1 MKSRDQIFLFVLI
14 ALVGTGV
21 VVTAWTMPPSRFDP
35 VGTKNIMGVIGILVA
50 LFAAICAFL
59 TFNQMRQAGQV
70 ESQNPPGMF
79 MTKTVFVVGPALMS
93 VLIVNRLVSTNIV
106 LASVF
111 ILVGVLVIWASPGLR
126 FEGKTLGGLV
136 LSALVMTVGVTQLF
150 QQVLGLPLP

>member
-1 MKSRDQIFLFVLI
+1 MNSRDQIFLFVLI
-14 ALVGTGV
+14 ALIGTGV

-50 LFAAICAFL
+50 VFAVICAFL
-59 TFNQMRQAGQV
+59 TFSQMRKAGQAD
-70 ESQNPPGMF
+70 SQQSPGMF
-79 MTKTVFVVGPALMS
+79 VSKTIFVAGPAIMS
-93 VLIVNRLVSTNIV
+93 VLIINRLVSTDIV
-106 LASVF
+106 LATVF
-111 ILVGVLVIWASPGLR
+111 LLVGSLVIWISPGLR

>member
-14 ALVGTGV
+14 ALIGTGV

-79 MTKTVFVVGPALMS
+79 MTNHENKSRECSHLSLVISKPAL
-93 VLIVNRLVSTNIV
+93 
-106 LASVF
+106 
-111 ILVGVLVIWASPGLR
+111 
-126 FEGKTLGGLV
+126 
-136 LSALVMTVGVTQLF
+136 
-150 QQVLGLPLP
+150 LPMHGRWEV